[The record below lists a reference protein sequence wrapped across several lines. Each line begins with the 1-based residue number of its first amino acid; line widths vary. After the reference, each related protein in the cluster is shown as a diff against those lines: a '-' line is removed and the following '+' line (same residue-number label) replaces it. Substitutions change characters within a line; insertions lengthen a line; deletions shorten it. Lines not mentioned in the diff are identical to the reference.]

1 MRRVLVNTQN
11 FLFGDA
17 ISEALRRSKMDFDV
31 MKAEKP
37 EEVVEISKW
46 YVPYALLMEVTAYT
60 PWLLEE
66 RLKIRS
72 EVKKINPQCK
82 IVLIVDENTEKELA
96 RRVLQAKKDGLI
108 DNFLYGSV
116 SATYLTAVIDS
127 L

>member
-17 ISEALRRSKMDFDV
+17 ISEALRRSEMGFDV
-31 MKAEKP
+31 MKADKP
-37 EEVVEISKW
+37 EEMTEISKW
-46 YVPYALLMEVTAYT
+46 YVPYALLMEVTDYT
-60 PWLLEE
+60 PCLLEE
-66 RLKIRS
+66 RLKIRN

-116 SATYLTAVIDS
+116 SATYLTAVVDA